1 MLSILL
7 KIYLCM
13 MPISIATGIWVYKS
27 YKKCKKYFKYSR
39 DIDYMEI
46 PIKLYDVDE
55 SQYTID
61 EENKTIIFN
70 RGTKSQITIPY
81 VYGSFSV
88 FESSYEIGG
97 GGAGGRSAFMDL
109 YNTIESYF
117 ERPSQVV
124 YKWDGDKD
132 KAKKK
137 KDILRIQFNIPVYIV
152 DFNAYGYGPYTPN
165 IKYLCCSMDNN
176 RQPNYLTDWWYFD
189 GEHQYQVDREFM
201 DYFII
206 LKGLNDTG
214 IMEKFKDCKDAKLD
228 SSYYLIGTNLSMRKG
243 DK

>member
-7 KIYLCM
+7 KLYLCM
-13 MPISIATGIWVYKS
+13 FPVSIALGIWVYKS
-27 YKKCKKYFKYSR
+27 YKKCKKYFKYNR

-61 EENKTIIFN
+61 EENQTITFN
-70 RGTKSQITIPY
+70 RGTKSKITIPY

-88 FESSYEIGG
+88 FESSYEVGG
-97 GGAGGRSAFMDL
+97 GGAGGSTFINLCDQ
-109 YNTIESYF
+109 IHSYF
-117 ERPSQVV
+117 ETPSPVV
-124 YKWDGDKD
+124 YKFDDD
-132 KAKKK
+132 SEKKK
-137 KDILRIQFNIPVYIV
+137 KTVLRIQFNIPVYIV
-152 DFNAYGYGPYTPN
+152 DFNAYGYGPYAPG

-189 GEHQYQVDREFM
+189 GEHQYQVDRDFM
-201 DYFII
+201 DYFIL
-206 LKGLNDTG
+206 LKGLNDPH
-214 IMEKFKDCKDAKLD
+214 IMEDFKDCRDAKID

-243 DK
+243 DE